1 MKMFRAACIAL
12 IGVVGLACANER
24 QFPTA
29 PAPPVVSLPPPPL
42 PPPPAPGA
50 RRIAVGEV
58 IVDQLSLVV
67 GDASCPGTQPGH
79 INNVPLPCHHFEVV
93 VPADGVLRVEARWRR
108 SYPDGAV
115 WLIVAGVENTPHI
128 ELQVAN
134 HRVIA
139 GATYGITVAWSP
151 SHLDYYWGDGRPLG
165 EFTLTTKLE

>member
-1 MKMFRAACIAL
+1 M
-12 IGVVGLACANER
+12 
-24 QFPTA
+24 
-29 PAPPVVSLPPPPL
+29 
-42 PPPPAPGA
+42 
-50 RRIAVGEV
+50 
-58 IVDQLSLVV
+58 
-67 GDASCPGTQPGH
+67 
-79 INNVPLPCHHFEVV
+79 
-93 VPADGVLRVEARWRR
+93 EARWRR